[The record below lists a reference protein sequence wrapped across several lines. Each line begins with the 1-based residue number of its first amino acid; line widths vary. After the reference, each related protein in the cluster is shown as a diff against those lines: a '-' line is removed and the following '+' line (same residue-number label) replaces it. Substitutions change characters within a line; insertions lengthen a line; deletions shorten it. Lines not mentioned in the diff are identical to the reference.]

1 MDNKKVSN
9 LLRAVADLMDQT
21 TEVVVETQKE
31 IVKNVEKT
39 QEETR
44 KASEDFL
51 THSLKLIKKIEE
63 NDAIRAYQ
71 IKLGKTDKKLA
82 NALEEIRKMREKAIE
97 DMMKDVKH
105 ITNPMDFMSQVVK
118 NSENLGKQVVEE
130 TKIMADAL
138 KG

>member
-31 IVKNVEKT
+31 IVKSVEKT

-51 THSLKLIKKIEE
+51 AHSLKLMKKIEE

-71 IKLGKTDKKLA
+71 TKLGKTNKNLA
-82 NALEEIRKMREKAIE
+82 DALEEIRKMREKAIE
-97 DMMKDVKH
+97 DMMKDAKS
-105 ITNPMDFMSQVVK
+105 ISNPMDLMSQVVK
-118 NSENLGKQVVEE
+118 NSEKMSKQFTEE
-130 TKIMADAL
+130 VGIMRDAVQ
-138 KG
+138 G